1 MQLNPVRWDRNGLVC
16 RTAAVFTLA
25 AMVSWPGWAQQR
37 EQQSQE
43 QQGQAQSQEQGQQ
56 AQGQRQEQQGQGQQG
71 QGQPGQQADQPP
83 QTAQPQPPAQQ
94 APPPA
99 PTQTNPNRPPVTSRD
114 TIPNSPSNAPY
125 GEPPYGGQYGQPY
138 GDQNDPN
145 GQPPYGAQPNDQYGW
160 PPYNRQYGYGR
171 PDQYGAQNGQEP
183 QHFAPAPSLLTIP
196 AGTVVVI
203 RTNDPLSSDKNQIG
217 DRFTAT
223 LQQPIVVDG
232 YVVARRGQ
240 TIVGQVKSAK
250 KAGRVTGTSE
260 LGLELT
266 DVTLVDGTQAPVLT
280 ELWKASGG
288 TSHGQDAATIVGGTG
303 LGAAIGAAADWGRGA
318 AIGAGAG
325 AVAGIGA
332 VLLTRGRPTILL
344 PESELSFKLV
354 DPVKVDT
361 THSSSAFVPPT
372 QQDFGN
378 GRPTLN
384 GPGGYG
390 YGPGYGPYAGGPYA
404 YPSPYAAAPCGY
416 YYPCYG
422 YYGPYVGVYPGFGWG
437 WGVYGRGYYGRW
449 GWGYRRY

>member
-1 MQLNPVRWDRNGLVC
+1 MRLYPVRWNRGLVC
-16 RTAAVFTLA
+16 RAAGVLA
-25 AMVSWPGWAQQR
+25 LSAMVSWPGWAQQ
-37 EQQSQE
+37 QQSQE
-43 QQGQAQSQEQGQQ
+43 QQGQSEE
-56 AQGQRQEQQGQGQQG
+56 RQPQQGQPEQ
-71 QGQPGQQADQPP
+71 GQQADQPP
-83 QTAQPQPPAQQ
+83 QSTPPQGQP
-94 APPPA
+94 APPPPQA
-99 PTQTNPNRPPVTSRD
+99 QTNSNRPPVTSRD
-114 TIPNSPSNAPY
+114 TIPSNPSNAAY
-125 GEPPYGGQYGQPY
+125 DQPPYGGQYEQPY
-138 GDQNDPN
+138 GDQNGQPTYGGQPN
-145 GQPPYGAQPNDQYGW
+145 GQYGW
-160 PPYNRQYGYGR
+160 PPYSPQYGYGR
-171 PDQYGAQNGQEP
+171 PGQLNGPQNGQQP

-196 AGTVVVI
+196 AGAVIVI
-203 RTNDPLSSDKNQIG
+203 RTNEPLSSDKNQIG
-217 DRFTAT
+217 DQFTAT

-240 TIVGQVKSAK
+240 TVVGQVKSAK

-260 LGLELT
+260 LGMELT
-266 DVTLVDGTQAPVLT
+266 DVTLVDGVQAPVLT

-288 TSHGQDAATIVGGTG
+288 TSHGQDAGTIVGGSA

-344 PESELSFKLV
+344 PESQLSFKLV

-378 GRPTLN
+378 GRPPMG

-390 YGPGYGPYAGGPYA
+390 YGPNSGPYAGGPYA
-404 YPSPYAAAPCGY
+404 YPYPYGYGPAPCGY

-422 YYGPYVGVYPGFGWG
+422 YYGPYVGAYPWFGWG
-437 WGVYGRGYYGRW
+437 WGYGRGYY
-449 GWGYRRY
+449 RRY

>member
-1 MQLNPVRWDRNGLVC
+1 MNLYPRLGKSSELVC
-16 RTAAVFTLA
+16 RAAAVLALA
-25 AMVSWPGWAQQR
+25 AMVSWPGWAQ
-37 EQQSQE
+37 EQSQE
-43 QQGQAQSQEQGQQ
+43 QQGQGQQQTQQGQQ
-56 AQGQRQEQQGQGQQG
+56 AQGQQQEQQGQGQQG
-71 QGQPGQQADQPP
+71 QQADQPP
-83 QTAQPQPPAQQ
+83 QDTAPQQQAAPPPPAQ
-94 APPPA
+94 P
-99 PTQTNPNRPPVTSRD
+99 NPNRPPVTSRD
-114 TIPNSPSNAPY
+114 TIPSSPSNAPY
-125 GEPPYGGQYGQPY
+125 GQPPYGGQYGQPY
-138 GDQNDPN
+138 GDQN
-145 GQPPYGAQPNDQYGW
+145 GQPPYDGQSNGQYGW
-160 PPYNRQYGYGR
+160 PPYNPQYGYGR
-171 PDQYGAQNGQEP
+171 PGQQYGSQNGQEP
-183 QHFAPAPSLLTIP
+183 QHFAPPPSLLTIP

-203 RTNDPLSSDKNQIG
+203 RTNEPLSSDKSQIG
-217 DRFTAT
+217 DQFTAT
-223 LQQPIVVDG
+223 LRQPIVVDG

-240 TIVGQVKSAK
+240 TVVGQVKSAK

-260 LGLELT
+260 LGVELT

-344 PESELSFKLV
+344 PESELSFKLA

-361 THSSSAFVPPT
+361 THSASAFVPPT

-378 GRPTLN
+378 GRPTLT
-384 GPGGYG
+384 GQGYG
-390 YGPGYGPYAGGPYA
+390 YGPNYGPYAGGPYP
-404 YPSPYAAAPCGY
+404 YPYSYPPAPCGY

-437 WGVYGRGYYGRW
+437 WGFYGRGYYGRW
-449 GWGYRRY
+449 GYRRF

>member
-1 MQLNPVRWDRNGLVC
+1 MRFYRVRWNSAPVC
-16 RTAAVFTLA
+16 RAAAVLTLSA
-25 AMVSWPGWAQQR
+25 TVSWPGWAQQ
-37 EQQSQE
+37 QQSQE
-43 QQGQAQSQEQGQQ
+43 QQGQSQEQEQQQGQQ
-56 AQGQRQEQQGQGQQG
+56 QGQQG
-71 QGQPGQQADQPP
+71 QQQQGQSQEGQAQQGQQPDQPP
-83 QTAQPQPPAQQ
+83 QAAQPQDQPT
-94 APPPA
+94 PPPA
-99 PTQTNPNRPPVTSRD
+99 PAQTNPNRPPVTSRD
-114 TIPNSPSNAPY
+114 TIPNNPSNAPY
-125 GEPPYGGQYGQPY
+125 GQPPYGGQNGQPY
-138 GDQNDPN
+138 GDQNS
-145 GQPPYGAQPNDQYGW
+145 QPPYGAQPNSQYGW
-160 PPYNRQYGYGR
+160 PPYNPQYGYGR
-171 PDQYGAQNGQEP
+171 PGQQYGSQNGQEP
-183 QHFAPAPSLLTIP
+183 QHYAPAPALLTIP

-203 RTNDPLSSDKNQIG
+203 RTNEPLSSDKNQIG
-217 DRFTAT
+217 DQFTAT

-240 TIVGQVKSAK
+240 TVVGQVKSAK

-260 LGLELT
+260 LGVELM

-288 TSHGQDAATIVGGTG
+288 TSHGQDAATIVGGSA

-361 THSSSAFVPPT
+361 THGSSAFVPPT

-378 GRPTLN
+378 GRP

-390 YGPGYGPYAGGPYA
+390 YGPNYGPYAGGPYA
-404 YPSPYAAAPCGY
+404 YPYPYAYAPAPCGY

-422 YYGPYVGVYPGFGWG
+422 YYGPYVGAYPWFGWG
-437 WGVYGRGYYGRW
+437 WGFYGRGYY
-449 GWGYRRY
+449 RRY

>member
-1 MQLNPVRWDRNGLVC
+1 MRFYPVRWNSGVVC
-16 RTAAVFTLA
+16 RAAGVLTLA
-25 AMVSWPGWAQQR
+25 AMVSWPAWAQ
-37 EQQSQE
+37 EQGQSQE
-43 QQGQAQSQEQGQQ
+43 GQAQQGQAQQGQQ
-56 AQGQRQEQQGQGQQG
+56 ADRPAQST
-71 QGQPGQQADQPP
+71 QPQDQPAP
-83 QTAQPQPPAQQ
+83 APAPAQ
-94 APPPA
+94 A
-99 PTQTNPNRPPVTSRD
+99 NPNRPPVTSRD
-114 TIPNSPSNAPY
+114 TIPSNPSNAPDA
-125 GEPPYGGQYGQPY
+125 EPPYGGQYGQPY
-138 GDQNDPN
+138 GDQN
-145 GQPPYGAQPNDQYGW
+145 GQPPYGAQPNGQSGW
-160 PPYNRQYGYGR
+160 PPYNGQYGYGR
-171 PDQYGAQNGQEP
+171 PGQQYGSQNGQEA

-203 RTNDPLSSDKNQIG
+203 RTNGPLSSDKNQIG
-217 DRFTAT
+217 DQFTAT

-240 TIVGQVKSAK
+240 TVVGQVKSAK

-260 LGLELT
+260 LGVELT

-354 DPVKVDT
+354 DQVKVDT

-378 GRPTLN
+378 GRPTL

-390 YGPGYGPYAGGPYA
+390 YGPGQGYGPYAGAPYA
-404 YPSPYAAAPCGY
+404 YPYPYAPAPCGY

-422 YYGPYVGVYPGFGWG
+422 YYGPYVGAYPWFGWG
-437 WGVYGRGYYGRW
+437 WGFYGRGEY
-449 GWGYRRY
+449 YRRY